1 MPSGLVTDSTSN
13 LPLTLAAALGIEVV
27 PMTIVVGDA
36 SFHEDVDVSAGFIAE
51 QLRQGHVVT
60 TAHPGPESFLT
71 AYRALAS
78 RGADSIVSMHVS
90 SKLSS
95 AINAARLAAESSPV
109 PVRVI
114 DSHSVA
120 MGLGFPVLAA
130 AAVAE
135 AGAGLDDVGAEA
147 VRVAGGV
154 RVWFVVDDLD
164 FLHRGGRIGGASAL
178 LGTVLSIKPL
188 LTISDGEV
196 VAFDRVR
203 TSARAIARLAE
214 VAVERA
220 AAAPSQLAVH
230 HTDAADRAEALAA
243 VLEAALPG
251 HRVPVSEL
259 TATVAVHSG
268 PGTIAVVVA
277 PAAAAP
283 EVWPA
288 DPA

>member
-1 MPSGLVTDSTSN
+1 MPSGLVTDSTAN
-13 LPLTLAAALGIEVV
+13 LPPERAAALGIEVV
-27 PMTIVVGDA
+27 PMTIVLGGA
-36 SFHEDVDVSAGFIAE
+36 SYLEGVDVSAGLIAE

-90 SKLSS
+90 SRLSG
-95 AINAARLAAESSPV
+95 ACNAARLAAESSPV

-114 DSHSVA
+114 DSDSVA

-130 AAVAE
+130 AALAS
-135 AGAGLDDVGAEA
+135 AGAGLDDVIAEA

-154 RVWFVVDDLD
+154 RVWFGVDDLD
-164 FLHRGGRIGGASAL
+164 HLRRGGRIGGASAL

-188 LTISDGEV
+188 LTISGGEV

-230 HTDAADRAEALAA
+230 HTDAADRAEALAE
-243 VLEAALPG
+243 VLESVLTG
-251 HRVPVSEL
+251 VRVPVSEL

-268 PGTIAVVVA
+268 PGTVAVVVA
-277 PAAAAP
+277 PAAAEP
-283 EVWPA
+283 EASRA
-288 DPA
+288 DDA

>member
-1 MPSGLVTDSTSN
+1 MPSGLVTDSTAN
-13 LPLTLAAALGIEVV
+13 IPPEVVATQGIEVV
-27 PMTIVVGDA
+27 PMTIVLGGT
-36 SFHEDVDVSAGFIAE
+36 SYQEGVDVSAGLIAE
-51 QLRQGHVVT
+51 QLRQGQVVT
-60 TAHPGPESFLT
+60 TAHPGPEAFLT

-90 SKLSS
+90 SKLSGACNS
-95 AINAARLAAESSPV
+95 ARLAAESSPV

-130 AAVAE
+130 AAVAR
-135 AGAGLDDVGAEA
+135 ADAGLDDVVAEA

-154 RVWFVVDDLD
+154 RVWFVVDNLD
-164 FLHRGGRIGGASAL
+164 HLRRGGRIGGASAL

-188 LTISDGEV
+188 LTIAGGEV

-214 VAVERA
+214 VAFERA
-220 AAAPSQLAVH
+220 TESPSQVAVH
-230 HTDAADRAEALAA
+230 HTDAADRAGALAEALES
-243 VLEAALPG
+243 VLPWL
-251 HRVPVSEL
+251 RVTVSEL

-268 PGTIAVVVA
+268 PGAVAVVVSPSA
-277 PAAAAP
+277 VEA
-283 EVWPA
+283 
-288 DPA
+288 